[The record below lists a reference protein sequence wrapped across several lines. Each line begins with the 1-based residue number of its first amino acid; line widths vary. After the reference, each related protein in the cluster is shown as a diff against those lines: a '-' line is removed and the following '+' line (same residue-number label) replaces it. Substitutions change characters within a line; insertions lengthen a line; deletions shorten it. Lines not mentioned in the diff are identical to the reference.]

1 MLTLRKSGDRGF
13 ADHGWL
19 RSFHSFSFADYYD
32 PQHVAFGPLRVINED
47 RVAPGRGFGR
57 HAHREM
63 EIISYVLEGALQHKD
78 SIGTGSTIRPGDVQR
93 MSAGTGVQH
102 SEFNPSSAETVHFLQ
117 IWIEPNERGIPPSY
131 EQKHFEPQEKRGRL
145 RLIASP
151 DARDG
156 SVTIHQDARVYA
168 GLFDSAERAEHTVA
182 PGRRSYVHVVRGDIM
197 AERRSAP
204 QRRCCENRRRA
215 FGRARTREER
225 RGAAL
230 RSALKRWRRST

>member
-1 MLTLRKSGDRGF
+1 MLDIRKAGDRGF

-63 EIISYVLEGALQHKD
+63 EIISYVLEGALEHKD

-102 SEFNPSSAETVHFLQ
+102 SEFNPSPNETVHFLQ

-131 EQKHFEPQEKRGRL
+131 EQKHFDAQQKRGRL

-156 SVTIHQDARVYA
+156 SVKIHQDASVYA
-168 GLFDSAERAEHTVA
+168 GLFDGTERAEHVIA
-182 PGRRSYVHVVRGDIM
+182 PGRRSYVHVVRGDIVVNGEALGAGDAARIEDAPSIVLERAKD
-197 AERRSAP
+197 AEVLLFDLP
-204 QRRCCENRRRA
+204 
-215 FGRARTREER
+215 
-225 RGAAL
+225 
-230 RSALKRWRRST
+230 